1 VSEGAVQAWAGEVG
15 SWIEGLPTAELREE
29 ALAARAAGRRRHA
42 EAEAEARLAREE
54 LAARRAADWWRMW
67 CRQVTGGLADHADRR
82 ADPEIPPTVPAGFWL
97 SGLDGGQFPERIASW
112 LASDSRTLVLYGTTG
127 VGKSHAAV
135 AAGYAA
141 AGTGTHVRFTSQ
153 LDYLQAL
160 RPGGADDPGAFR
172 RRHMEAGLLILD
184 DLGAEC
190 EDASQFV
197 RQEVCALLD
206 ARLRQGRRQIVTTN
220 LEAPALAGTFG
231 DRIVSRLRDRAV
243 VLKIVGEDRRA
254 LAVDPW

>member
-1 VSEGAVQAWAGEVG
+1 VSADRVEPWTDEVD
-15 SWIEGLPTAELREE
+15 SWIDGLPTEELRVQ
-29 ALAARAAGRRRHA
+29 ALAARAAGARRLA
-42 EAEAEARLAREE
+42 EAEAEARVARAE
-54 LAARRAADWWRMW
+54 LDARRAADWWRMW
-67 CRQVTGGLADHADRR
+67 CAQVSRELDDHADRR
-82 ADPEIPPTVPAGFWL
+82 ADPEQPPTVGAGFWL
-97 SGLDGGQFPERIASW
+97 SGLDAGQFPERIATW
-112 LASDSRTLVLYGTTG
+112 LAGDSRTLVLYGSTG
-127 VGKSHAAV
+127 RGKSKAAV

-141 AGTGTHVRFTSQ
+141 AGAGTHVRFTSQ
-153 LDYLQAL
+153 LDYVQAL

-220 LEAPALAGTFG
+220 LEAPVLSATFG

-243 VLKIVGEDRRA
+243 VLKIEGEDRRA
-254 LAVDPW
+254 LAVEPW